1 MPGELHVLLH
11 AAFFYAQADDRT
23 EVVFRHEDVGEDN
36 RLADFRDVVGRGQF
50 ARIVNVQRFARGG
63 FDFIDDSRRGG
74 DEVKVVLALQP
85 LLHDFHVQH
94 AEEAAAEAKAQRL
107 RGFRLVKERGVV

>member
-1 MPGELHVLLH
+1 MPGELHVFLH
-11 AAFFYAQADDRT
+11 AAFFDAQADDRA
-23 EVVFRHEDVGEDN
+23 EIVLRHEDVGEDDW
-36 RLADFRDVVGRGQF
+36 LTDFGDVVGGGQF
-50 ARIVNVQRFARGG
+50 ARIVDVQRFASGG
-63 FDFIDDSRRGG
+63 FHFIDNRRRGG

-94 AEEAAAEAKAQRL
+94 AEETAAEAKTQRL

>member
-1 MPGELHVLLH
+1 MPGELHVFLH
-11 AAFFYAQADDRT
+11 AAFFDAQADDRA
-23 EVVFRHEDVGEDN
+23 EIVLRHEDVGEDDW
-36 RLADFRDVVGRGQF
+36 LTDFGDVVGGGQF
-50 ARIVNVQRFARGG
+50 ARIVDVQRFASGG
-63 FDFIDDSRRGG
+63 FHFIDNRRRGG
-74 DEVKVVLALQP
+74 DEVEVVFALQP